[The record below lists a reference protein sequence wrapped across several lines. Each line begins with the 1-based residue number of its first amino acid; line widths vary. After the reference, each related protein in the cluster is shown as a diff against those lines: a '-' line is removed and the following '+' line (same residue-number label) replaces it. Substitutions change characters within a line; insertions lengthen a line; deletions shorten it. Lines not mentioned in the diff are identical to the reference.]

1 MTTAAELIT
10 DAFTLIR
17 SNDPGEAL
25 EEYDFAQAKRA
36 LNRMMRRWEAN
47 GLSLGWQDVVETTDV
62 LPIPPEAEEPVVYNL
77 AVKLRAIYGATL
89 EEDVLSLARN
99 GYAQLLRDVITV
111 NAPVQITN
119 MPIPSNG
126 LAGVRWNIY
135 SDSPY

>member
-10 DAFTLIR
+10 DAFLLIR

-25 EEYDFAQAKRA
+25 EEYDFAQGMRV

-47 GLSLGWQDVVETTDV
+47 GISLGWQGIDNPNDV

-89 EEDVLSLARN
+89 EEDVISLARN
-99 GYAQLLRDVITV
+99 GYAQLLRDVFGV

-119 MPIPSNG
+119 MPISSNG
-126 LAGVRWNIY
+126 WAGVRWNIQ

>member
-10 DAFTLIR
+10 DAFLLIR

-25 EEYDFAQAKRA
+25 EEYDFAQGKRV

-47 GLSLGWQDVVETTDV
+47 GLALGWQDVTETTDV
-62 LPIPPEAEEPVVYNL
+62 IPAPPEAEEAIIYNL
-77 AVKLRAIYGATL
+77 AVKLRAVYGATL
-89 EEDVLSLARN
+89 EEDVLSLARD
-99 GYAQLLRDVITV
+99 GYKALLRDVLTF

-119 MPIPSNG
+119 APLPSNG
-126 LAGVRWNIY
+126 IAGVRWNIQ

>member
-1 MTTAAELIT
+1 MTTASEIIT
-10 DAFTLIR
+10 DAFLLIR

-25 EEYDFAQAKRA
+25 EEYDFAQGKRA

-47 GLSLGWQDVVETTDV
+47 GLALGWQDVVETTDV
-62 LPIPPEAEEPVVYNL
+62 IPAPPEAEEPIIYNL

-99 GYAQLLRDVITV
+99 GYNQLLRDVLTF

-119 MPIPSNG
+119 APIPSNG
-126 LAGVRWNIY
+126 IAGVRWNIQ